1 MPAIEDKTLFTSTI
15 RRENTT
21 LNLPRL
27 LNTNNGAVAEQGLP
41 ARRKKT
47 TLTGRTNAMQ
57 RMTTVGDAFLRPG
70 TVKGRRMRVR
80 WGEGWGRKP
89 KAFHVRQKKKKWWGV
104 RRKKRANAGGREG
117 ERWTIFSKKN

>member
-57 RMTTVGDAFLRPG
+57 RMTTVGDAFLRPAKMLG
-70 TVKGRRMRVR
+70 APSNTL
-80 WGEGWGRKP
+80 
-89 KAFHVRQKKKKWWGV
+89 
-104 RRKKRANAGGREG
+104 
-117 ERWTIFSKKN
+117 